1 MRNLKLFLFLFL
13 LILSSCGGGGG
24 TGSTVAV
31 SGQFISSYVEGM
43 KVCDDFG
50 NCTFTDSQGKFYLET
65 DHLPPVRLNFWIDSV
80 KVGSY
85 TLQQNGE
92 IINPFKLTSSSDA
105 GDALAKFIHG
115 MAGDAT
121 GSLQNLNFSGIRVIN
136 SNLLNGESL
145 ADAVSGGETVQVTL
159 SDSSGNEYSVEYL
172 PSDGSV
178 KLCSDG
184 NCVDVNYRQWLVL
197 VYMAADNSLNDY
209 AYQDL
214 KEMSSVSIIPQ
225 VKLVV
230 LTDFQNGEDEISE
243 SDEATGTLITQP
255 LNSEVDSGN
264 YRTLESFVETY
275 YSRYPAKNVAL
286 ILWDHGDGWRS
297 ERSAAVDS
305 TSSDYL
311 LMFQLHQALADL
323 KSKGISFSL
332 IGFDECLMGMEEVLY
347 DVKDYADYFVA
358 SEAYEPGEGW
368 DYQKLLSFLSSNP
381 EATPEEFGKAIVDA
395 YREAYSGYTS
405 SYTLTLSLFSREDVE
420 RVASDL
426 NQLYQDL
433 NTQTFPDFQSARSS
447 AQQVACSPSD
457 TSCSYYYVD
466 LYTFALPLSQSYPAA
481 QDIVSVINSLYRVV
495 IPGSDERDLHGLSVY
510 FPANWTEADN
520 SGFSCYTME
529 TPGTCIFNGEEVTG
543 YYNPFAAGTYWDN
556 FLKEYLSLE

>member
-1 MRNLKLFLFLFL
+1 MRTLKLFSIFFFL
-13 LILSSCGGGGG
+13 LISSCGGGNS
-24 TGSTVAV
+24 GS
-31 SGQFISSYVEGM
+31 
-43 KVCDDFG
+43 
-50 NCTFTDSQGKFYLET
+50 
-65 DHLPPVRLNFWIDSV
+65 
-80 KVGSY
+80 
-85 TLQQNGE
+85 
-92 IINPFKLTSSSDA
+92 
-105 GDALAKFIHG
+105 
-115 MAGDAT
+115 
-121 GSLQNLNFSGIRVIN
+121 
-136 SNLLNGESL
+136 
-145 ADAVSGGETVQVTL
+145 
-159 SDSSGNEYSVEYL
+159 
-172 PSDGSV
+172 
-178 KLCSDG
+178 
-184 NCVDVNYRQWLVL
+184 DVNYRQWLVL
-197 VYMAADNSLNDY
+197 VYMAADNSLNSY

-214 KEMSSVSIIPQ
+214 REMASVSISPQ

-230 LTDFQNGEDEISE
+230 LTDFRTGDDQISE
-243 SDEATGTLITQP
+243 SDETTGTLITRP
-255 LNSEVDSGN
+255 LNREIDSGN
-264 YRTLESFVETY
+264 YEPLKEFVETY
-275 YSRYPAKNVAL
+275 YNRYPAKNVVL

-297 ERSAAVDS
+297 ERSAALDA
-305 TSSDYL
+305 TNSSYL
-311 LMFQLHQALADL
+311 FMFQLRKALADL
-323 KSKGISFSL
+323 KNEGISFSL

-358 SEAYEPGEGW
+358 SEGYEPGEGW
-368 DYQKLLSFLSSNP
+368 DYQKIISFLSSNP
-381 EATPEEFGKAIVDA
+381 EATPEEFGRAIVDA

-447 AQQVACSPSD
+447 AQQVVCSPSD

-495 IPGSDERDLHGLSVY
+495 IPGSDERDLHGLSIY
-510 FPANWTEADN
+510 FPADWTEADN

-556 FLKEYLSLE
+556 FLKGYLSLE